1 MISSCKVCRQEYR
14 KIPCFKK
21 NRIDIWF
28 TTNWTNFSYWMISTS
43 AISQHIISTLVG
55 LSSFSKRNLS
65 CLACYSL
72 TLHTFGGQSICWT
85 DKCKW
90 NRVKGCISW
99 MQQKECYS
107 GFVSQSNCSKLYFP
121 YPQSKQLS
129 LVVSC
134 GKLFIT
140 IQVIDIFSR
149 KIPTEKSLILL
160 HHKAGRLSCIS
171 FLILN

>member
-1 MISSCKVCRQEYR
+1 
-14 KIPCFKK
+14 
-21 NRIDIWF
+21 
-28 TTNWTNFSYWMISTS
+28 MISTS

-65 CLACYSL
+65 CLGCYSL
-72 TLHTFGGQSICWT
+72 TLHTFSGQSICWT
-85 DKCKW
+85 DKCKS

-107 GFVSQSNCSKLYFP
+107 GFVSPSIESNWYGLYFP

-140 IQVIDIFSR
+140 IQVLAIFSR